1 MAESDQEDSSY
12 IWLEEPGGGGG
23 GSPGGKGKKRRF
35 SEEQVKSLEL
45 MFEAQTKLEP
55 RKKLQLSKDL
65 GLHPRQ
71 VAIWFQ
77 NKRARWKSKQLEREY
92 GSLKADYDA
101 LLSSFESLKNEKQ
114 ALAKQL
120 QKLAELLNKQAVQ
133 GGGKEDERPTVPSTE
148 RSDRACR
155 LTMRSDDDGGNR
167 DGSSFGREK
176 EEPGL
181 GGLCA
186 EAVVEETL
194 ASSEHQFFFQPNWP
208 SDVHSVATTTSSQ
221 WWDFWPMNG

>member
-12 IWLEEPGGGGG
+12 IWLEEPGGGA
-23 GSPGGKGKKRRF
+23 GSPGGGKGKKRRF
-35 SEEQVKSLEL
+35 SEEQVRSLEL
-45 MFEAQTKLEP
+45 MFETQAKLEP
-55 RKKLQLSKDL
+55 RKKLQLAREL

-92 GSLKADYDA
+92 GALKADYDA

-120 QKLAELLNKQAVQ
+120 HMLAEVFNKQVLDQ
-133 GGGKEDERPTVPSTE
+133 ERGKEDEKLTVPWIEKSADQT
-148 RSDRACR
+148 R
-155 LTMRSDDDGGNR
+155 LVMCSDDDEGNR
-167 DGSSFGREK
+167 HGGRFREK
-176 EEPGL
+176 EEGL
-181 GGLCA
+181 YPEPAAHG
-186 EAVVEETL
+186 EALV
-194 ASSEHQFFFQPNWP
+194 SSEQHFLFQPGWP
-208 SDVHSVATTTSSQ
+208 AGTAPTSSQ